1 MKFSTQ
7 HIRVSNGHDN
17 YQLHR
22 DGKLTWQTVDSKGES
37 TVTHL
42 IEHDTVAQAKAV
54 FGDITSVGK

>member
-1 MKFSTQ
+1 MRFNTQ

-22 DGKLTWQTVDSKGES
+22 DGKTTWQTVDSKGES
-37 TVTHL
+37 AVIAL
-42 IEHDTVAQAKAV
+42 IEHESVAAAKAL